1 MAVPEVD
8 VQSFAEVH
16 AAGVTVIDVREPH
29 EYTEAHVA
37 GARLIPLGEVAER
50 AAEVPEG
57 ETVYVICAM
66 GGRSMRAAEHLAGL
80 GRDVVNVAG
89 GTMGWIESGRPTV
102 AGDQPG

>member
-1 MAVPEVD
+1 MTVPEVD
-8 VQSFAEVH
+8 IEAFAGLH
-16 AAGVTVIDVREPH
+16 GDGVTVIDVREPH
-29 EYTEAHVA
+29 EYEEAHVS
-37 GARLIPLGEVAER
+37 GARLIPLGEVADR

-89 GTMGWIESGRPTV
+89 GTKGWIEAGHPTV